1 MSWELLLHSATEP
14 PPPVA
19 QMADDLRGAPLGTLA
34 EVGAKIDA
42 RIPGVDWSEPLW
54 GVCGEDGFSY
64 EFSIGSD
71 EPCGHAMVHVRGG
84 GPSCRHSG

>member
-1 MSWELLLHSATEP
+1 MKSPGLLAIEYLSGIGGHHGAGVSWDLLLHSATEP

-42 RIPGVDWSEPLW
+42 RIPGVD
-54 GVCGEDGFSY
+54 
-64 EFSIGSD
+64 
-71 EPCGHAMVHVRGG
+71 
-84 GPSCRHSG
+84 